1 MFTTSPSIVAFA
13 KEAATFLEEYYDDNN
28 LNSLSLEGVEL
39 PAWIFKNGDVN
50 MYNTM
55 SHITP
60 ICIIPDPKI
69 VNSFGL
75 FSLYLMPRHWMDDFD
90 NYTIEFM
97 AGIRATLAHL
107 KVGDTVSDL
116 EIMTIFNDPV
126 DPKTGEISALVVDV
140 TSRLR

>member
-1 MFTTSPSIVAFA
+1 
-13 KEAATFLEEYYDDNN
+13 
-28 LNSLSLEGVEL
+28 
-39 PAWIFKNGDVN
+39 
-50 MYNTM
+50 
-55 SHITP
+55 
-60 ICIIPDPKI
+60 
-69 VNSFGL
+69 
-75 FSLYLMPRHWMDDFD
+75 
-90 NYTIEFM
+90 M